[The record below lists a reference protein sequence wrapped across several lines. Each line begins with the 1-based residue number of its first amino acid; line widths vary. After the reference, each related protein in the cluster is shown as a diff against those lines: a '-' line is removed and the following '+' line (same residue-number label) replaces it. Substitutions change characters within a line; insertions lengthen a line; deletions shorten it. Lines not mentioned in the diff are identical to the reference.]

1 MDRDLFTENIFL
13 SDTSTIPSIENGVNN
28 FNTQSQTYVVQSG
41 DTLYQIAQMFGTTVK
56 ELAQINNI
64 QNPNLIFPGQ
74 VLRILTNSTVNG
86 GETRGAG
93 SITYTVERGNT
104 LSEIAQY
111 YNVSVTHIVEINDI
125 QNPNLI
131 FPGEKLRITE
141 SDSQTLNPVLQNNF
155 YTVKSGDTLSGI
167 ARRFGVSVRYL
178 VNLNGISNPNLIY
191 PGQIIKLR

>member
-93 SITYTVERGNT
+93 SIYK
-104 LSEIAQY
+104 
-111 YNVSVTHIVEINDI
+111 I
-125 QNPNLI
+125 QI
-131 FPGEKLRITE
+131 
-141 SDSQTLNPVLQNNF
+141 
-155 YTVKSGDTLSGI
+155 
-167 ARRFGVSVRYL
+167 
-178 VNLNGISNPNLIY
+178 
-191 PGQIIKLR
+191 